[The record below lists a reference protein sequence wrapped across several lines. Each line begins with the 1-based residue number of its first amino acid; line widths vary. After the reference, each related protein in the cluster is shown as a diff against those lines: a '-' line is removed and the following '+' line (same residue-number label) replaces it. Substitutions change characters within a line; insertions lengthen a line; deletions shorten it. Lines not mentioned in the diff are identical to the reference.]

1 MATLGQVYFKKE
13 TLQQLVDVLTQK
25 GENGV
30 QLTFSMNDEA
40 KYFNGKNPQNV
51 SMFVS
56 QSKEDKEAGKPKFFV
71 SNGRTVWSNTDGVF
85 VPAYEEPNSSGVS
98 DAVIVDD
105 SESSDLP
112 F

>member
-56 QSKEDKEAGKPKFFV
+56 
-71 SNGRTVWSNTDGVF
+71 
-85 VPAYEEPNSSGVS
+85 
-98 DAVIVDD
+98 
-105 SESSDLP
+105 
-112 F
+112 

>member
-56 QSKEDKEAGKPKFFV
+56 QSKEDKDAGKQKFFV
-71 SNGRTVWSNTDGVF
+71 ANGRTVWSNTDGVF

-105 SESSDLP
+105 SESSNLP